1 MTRQKERRVTEEQ
14 HKDEPQRR
22 AWKTRVENVQPNP
35 LLRRDAESAD
45 YSFERAKV
53 LSRMPNVARNAV
65 SDTTGKMLASFHC
78 GSMSD
83 QS

>member
-1 MTRQKERRVTEEQ
+1 MLTRQKERRVTEEQ
-14 HKDEPQRR
+14 HKDEPQGRV
-22 AWKTRVENVQPNP
+22 WKTFSRIRCSAE
-35 LLRRDAESAD
+35 DAESAD

-65 SDTTGKMLASFHC
+65 SDTTGKMLASFHW